1 MTKGSTGAAAG
12 GGALYGLGTVINGV
26 TIERWLRHPQA
37 VRGDGDAI
45 AVAETLLA
53 DEDDEDH
60 LAA

>member
-1 MTKGSTGAAAG
+1 MPWFWTDDLARLLTSNGHAN
-12 GGALYGLGTVINGV
+12 GL